1 MTPREHL
8 LLATPRDP
16 APLGLRSLAAVVA
29 AAEARG
35 VMVPGVDA
43 EHATDDDARH
53 ALPGVL
59 RATLDALNDLES
71 DARGAHVATGHGHR
85 DVGAL
90 HRTVRDSCQALAFE
104 LHAAARVA
112 RLVIAPKEPQP

>member
-1 MTPREHL
+1 MGVG
-8 LLATPRDP
+8 AFDP
-16 APLGLRSLAAVVA
+16 DVVA
-29 AAEARG
+29 RGAFDAEA
-35 VMVPGVDA
+35 
-43 EHATDDDARH
+43 
-53 ALPGVL
+53 
-59 RATLDALNDLES
+59 